1 MARINHLILSDG
13 SVRDVRDL
21 GLDTADL
28 QNAGNAGTKVLGF
41 NLYNA
46 SNAPFCLGS
55 KAYGSAREAAEK
67 KSSRKGNYFSSF
79 EAEVNERRGSI
90 SLRNSGTTNTP
101 QYFRYAILKGGKF
114 SPPSYESR
122 NAAYRVSDGTGM
134 IVKIGVYG
142 HQVVS
147 LSVV

>member
-28 QNAGNAGTKVLGF
+28 QNAGSAGTKTLGF

-55 KAYGSAREAAEK
+55 KAYASADAAEDAA
-67 KSSRKGNYFSSF
+67 STRKGNYFSSF
-79 EAEVNERRGSI
+79 EVKVNETRKTIELVNGS
-90 SLRNSGTTNTP
+90 GEAA
-101 QYFRYAILKGGKF
+101 QYFRFAVLKNGKF
-114 SPPSYESR
+114 AVPSYESR
-122 NAAYRVSDGTGM
+122 NAAYRASDGTGM
-134 IVKIGVYG
+134 IVRIGVRG
-142 HQVVS
+142 TEVVS